1 MKRTAP
7 NNPSFKNG
15 ATPASLASTTV
26 ADAFDNFDADS
37 SGQLSLNEFVRFV
50 EIFSGPSAATGG
62 NASTRQVTV
71 ALSEVIKAF
80 ESMNASDIA
89 SKICELTKD
98 DKTLDRAKFGDFI
111 LTEVNKDLNYGGIF
125 ELFDALDRDGNNSLT
140 ASEVGGILLLCGDSD
155 AKSKASAAFRLYDK
169 DGSNS
174 LCPEELFEYVFFF
187 FFSINLLCL
196 LFLSTH
202 SLPRSLT
209 HSLTHTH
216 THTQVLDVNVQT
228 DASNKTRFGIT
239 GRWLRSRSSRASMC
253 EGDLY

>member
-26 ADAFDNFDADS
+26 ADAFDNFDAGS

-50 EIFSGPSAATGG
+50 EIFSGPSTATGG

-140 ASEVGGILLLCGDSD
+140 ASEVGGILLLCVDSD

-174 LCPEELFEYVFFF
+174 LCPEELFEYVFFCF
-187 FFSINLLCL
+187 YQLALFTFSEYPLT
-196 LFLSTH
+196 S
-202 SLPRSLT
+202 PLT

-216 THTQVLDVNVQT
+216 THTH
-228 DASNKTRFGIT
+228 T
-239 GRWLRSRSSRASMC
+239 GT
-253 EGDLY
+253 